1 MKLSR
6 IYSDVLYENFKTQ
19 KKKFIQQGYAPEIVQ
34 DYLEKFK
41 FLKDFRELKSNEI
54 SGNIP
59 PPERRTDIDSYKTF
73 NQLETV
79 VDYVSGQ
86 RAVGS
91 SMKSGGEIETSG
103 DAIFKDEDFVVSYAD
118 NPRACI
124 QYKGS
129 IPYGWCISRSDSSNM
144 FYTYRFKENEPAFY
158 FVKDV
163 KATEKEFA
171 RQVDG
176 EAFKGFE
183 DKYHFFV
190 VQVPKNVIKDKDDYP
205 QYIVSSANN
214 DGDKKM
220 SCNEI
225 LKINPNLEKIKNHL
239 EPKPFTSDE
248 KNKHRRFKNGVG
260 DREFV
265 KLPYEDK
272 KTYLEIYPA
281 PGKPISYEQLKSL
294 PGDLL
299 NLYVSYGIGLTPE
312 QDDLVKANY
321 KKIYK
326 RYAFITSRKYEEYK
340 NNATAYARSGYLLN
354 YSEVTTLPNEDK
366 TEYLKT
372 LRSGEL
378 NRLVIDGGDEA
389 YDMVT
394 KHFPK
399 KFTNEIK
406 KLIDLI
412 RSDGTNEE
420 SYAAILPEG
429 YGAYN
434 SGDKVHF
441 TFPDST
447 TSRNGYYGG
456 VSDMLERF
464 SDLDEE
470 TIQLYDGY
478 QVWED
483 EDIYDGW
490 EEGLNDDIDEY
501 VDKAL
506 AANDNHLL
514 ESVQSVGISAT
525 TENVI
530 ELLESQKKYDHV
542 ESALKE
548 ERNQTE
554 YNAKVRA
561 TDEIETKMNAIIEVD
576 ASSDEVQINGRALS
590 MFIASNELFNTD
602 EKEYNYNF
610 SSLLQEIL
618 SDNDLPSG
626 YDDMRET
633 VDNNA
638 HQHYEFNEEG
648 LISIFID
655 TITEALEEFYEE
667 NDESDIDDDVD
678 DGVSKTR
685 LEQLRYTVIVS
696 LNNTLKGLGEDPNAT
711 TIEND
716 MVKID
721 INRNNFKL
729 SGMVYVIITN
739 KNTGN
744 EVEGYIEIEK
754 IATYF
759 TNYSLF
765 EAFRRF
771 KNLL

>member
-19 KKKFIQQGYAPEIVQ
+19 KNKFIQQGYAPEIVQ
-34 DYLEKFK
+34 DYFDKFK
-41 FLKDFRELKSNEI
+41 FIKNFRELKSNEI
-54 SGNIP
+54 SGNVP

-73 NQLETV
+73 SQLETV

-91 SMKSGGEIETSG
+91 SMKSNGDIETSG

-129 IPYGWCISRSDSSNM
+129 IPYSWCISRSDSSNM

-163 KATEKEFA
+163 KATEKEFS
-171 RQVDG
+171 RHVDG
-176 EAFKGFE
+176 EKFSGFE

-190 VQVPKNVIKDKDDYP
+190 VQVPKNVIKDNDDYA

-214 DGDKKM
+214 DGDTKM
-220 SCNEI
+220 SWNEI
-225 LKINPNLEKIKNHL
+225 LKINPKLEKIKDYL

-248 KNKHRRFKNGVG
+248 KNKHKRFKNGID

-312 QDDLVKANY
+312 QDELVKSNY

-354 YSEVTTLPNEDK
+354 YSELSTLSDEDK
-366 TEYLKT
+366 TEYLET
-372 LRSGEL
+372 LRSGEI
-378 NRLVIDGGDEA
+378 NRLVIDGGDDA
-389 YDMVT
+389 YKLVSR
-394 KHFPK
+394 HFPK
-399 KFTNEIK
+399 KFTDETK
-406 KLIDLI
+406 KLIELI
-412 RSDGTNEE
+412 RSDGTNED

-429 YGAYN
+429 YEAYN
-434 SGDKVHF
+434 AGTEVHF
-441 TFPDST
+441 TFPDNPRT
-447 TSRNGYYGG
+447 RNNYYGG
-456 VSDMLERF
+456 AEYMLSMF
-464 SDLDEE
+464 PDLDDE
-470 TIQLYDGY
+470 TMQLYGGY

-483 EDIYDGW
+483 DDYYDGW
-490 EEGLNDDIDEY
+490 EEGLNNDMNEY
-501 VDKAL
+501 IEKAL
-506 AANDNHLL
+506 AANNNHLL

-530 ELLESQKKYDHV
+530 ELLENQKKYDSV
-542 ESALKE
+542 ESALRE

-554 YNAKVRA
+554 YDAKVTA
-561 TDEIETKMNAIIEVD
+561 ANEIESKINAIIEVD
-576 ASSDEVQINGRALS
+576 ASRDEVQINGRALS
-590 MFIASNELFNTD
+590 MFIASNELFTTD
-602 EKEYNYNF
+602 ATQYMDNF
-610 SSLLQEIL
+610 TTLFREIL
-618 SDNDLPSG
+618 SDNDLP
-626 YDDMRET
+626 YDYDSMRET

-648 LISIFID
+648 LID
-655 TITEALEEFYEE
+655 TFVDNITEALEEFYEE
-667 NDESDIDDDVD
+667 NDESDVDDEVD

-696 LNNTLKGLGEDPNAT
+696 LNNTLKGLGEDPNAS

-744 EVEGYIEIEK
+744 EIEGYIEIEK

-765 EAFRRF
+765 EAFKRF